1 MKRYIL
7 PALFLLLASSLS
19 AQVFSVSTNALDW
32 ANLGTVNAQ
41 AGVALGRHLSLHAG
55 ARYNN
60 WNFGNAEKGNAF
72 QNRARTAYLGVRF
85 WPWNVYSSWWFST
98 RAQVEE
104 ISNCT
109 TGRLTATAAC
119 SGKTVTATYQG
130 KKATATYTAETLECP
145 ESLAIGALESQEDP
159 DRNFVIRKVSVTVST
174 AFASGTTSREQV
186 SEVDC
191 STSGLIE
198 AHGYVSG
205 SGWQFRFTSAGT
217 GSVTFSYTLN
227 GQTVSSTVN
236 LRCDGNGKVRKL

>member
-1 MKRYIL
+1 MLVLRGEGVEDVSIGLMQGKRSHQLTGIQFDADSYDLVSIVSGSL
-7 PALFLLLASSLS
+7 CYWQSFAVTAFYDDGSRSDVTNSCSYSDQGSLS
-19 AQVFSVSTNALDW
+19 
-32 ANLGTVNAQ
+32 VNA
-41 AGVALGRHLSLHAG
+41 S
-55 ARYNN
+55 
-60 WNFGNAEKGNAF
+60 
-72 QNRARTAYLGVRF
+72 
-85 WPWNVYSSWWFST
+85 
-98 RAQVEE
+98 
-104 ISNCT
+104 